1 MTNEHEQQ
9 DGDLFAGTEATISV
23 SVGIPDV
30 PYSSVKANLPAGSD
44 PGTLDDIA
52 MRVVEMAANIRAQ
65 MLGAFPFLDRD
76 NIPERPP
83 ERGGEGG
90 YERGYERQAPPRQQR
105 PQQRPQAGG
114 GRPGGGQR
122 PVAYCAEHNM
132 APVFLSAPKYNAD
145 GDRCYHPL
153 DRRDQYQREGRVV
166 QNHNMYWRETVD
178 ENGESNRGVPLPG
191 DGGGRGRGEEEY
203 DPF

>member
-1 MTNEHEQQ
+1 MTNEHDQQ
-9 DGDLFAGTEATISV
+9 NDDSFAGAEAIISV

-30 PYSSVKANLPAGSD
+30 PYSSVRASLPAGSD

-65 MLGAFPFLDRD
+65 MIVAFPFLDRD
-76 NIPERPP
+76 NIPERVPV
-83 ERGGEGG
+83 ETRVDQ
-90 YERGYERQAPPRQQR
+90 QAPRQQR

-132 APVFLSAPKYNAD
+132 APVFLSAPKYNID

-153 DRRDQYQREGRVV
+153 DRRDQYTREGRVV

-178 ENGESNRGVPLPG
+178 ESGESNRGVPLPG
-191 DGGGRGRGEEEY
+191 AGGGRGRERDEEEY